1 MAELEAAVAAGPAVF
16 NVFGAAPAAAARGPP
31 PALPPHLRNP
41 TDASSP
47 RGGSPSCGS
56 LDSSGSS
63 ADGSPRRVAHKRGS
77 RRRTPLAPS
86 SVASTASAA
95 SAPSGSPEPAPTTV
109 QAAAPAGDATPL
121 ARSLDEWTQ
130 LYAGGLDAASATLR
144 AADASGASAPAPDE
158 GEDSETYEDDW
169 ESESDDGDG
178 GGARSATPVAEEV
191 DVLSA
196 TLEAMTECLARSGGL
211 DETHR
216 RE

>member
-1 MAELEAAVAAGPAVF
+1 M
-16 NVFGAAPAAAARGPP
+16 
-31 PALPPHLRNP
+31 
-41 TDASSP
+41 
-47 RGGSPSCGS
+47 
-56 LDSSGSS
+56 
-63 ADGSPRRVAHKRGS
+63 
-77 RRRTPLAPS
+77 
-86 SVASTASAA
+86 
-95 SAPSGSPEPAPTTV
+95 

-130 LYAGGLDAASATLR
+130 IYAGGLDAASATLR
-144 AADASGASAPAPDE
+144 TADASGASAPAQDE

>member
-1 MAELEAAVAAGPAVF
+1 M
-16 NVFGAAPAAAARGPP
+16 
-31 PALPPHLRNP
+31 
-41 TDASSP
+41 
-47 RGGSPSCGS
+47 
-56 LDSSGSS
+56 
-63 ADGSPRRVAHKRGS
+63 
-77 RRRTPLAPS
+77 
-86 SVASTASAA
+86 
-95 SAPSGSPEPAPTTV
+95 

-144 AADASGASAPAPDE
+144 AADASGALAPAPASDE

-169 ESESDDGDG
+169 ESESDDGDGGGG

-211 DETHR
+211 DETR
-216 RE
+216 VGTM